1 MHMAIV
7 LLRTLIIYFSL
18 LITMRLL
25 GKRQLGEMELSEFVL
40 AALIA
45 DLAAHP
51 LQDIGI
57 PLINGL
63 VPILTLF
70 CCEVLIA
77 GATLKSIRLRSIFFG
92 RPSVLILRGKVIQ
105 TELRKNRFSLDELM
119 QELRNQGVLDI
130 SKIEYGILETDGQ
143 LNVILYKSE
152 SPVTPAMLNIE
163 TSCDAYPAIII
174 NDGRVM
180 ETNLL
185 HLGRDMNWLTK
196 QLNERGL
203 KSPTDVFL
211 MTLNKSGQIY
221 FAAMEPEQKER
232 KNET

>member
-1 MHMAIV
+1 MAIV
-7 LLRTLIIYFSL
+7 LVRTLVIYFAL

-70 CCEVLIA
+70 CCEVLIS
-77 GATLKSIRLRSIFFG
+77 GATLKSVRLRSLFFG

-105 TELRKNRFSLDELM
+105 RELRKNRFSLDELM

-130 SKIEYGILETDGQ
+130 SKIEYGILETDGR
-143 LNVILYKSE
+143 LNVILYASE
-152 SPVTPAMLNIE
+152 SPVTSAMLNIE
-163 TSCDAYPAIII
+163 TSRDAYPAIII
-174 NDGRVM
+174 NDGHVM
-180 ETNLL
+180 ETNLR

-196 QLNERGL
+196 QLNERGVH
-203 KSPTDVFL
+203 SPSDVFL

-221 FAAMEPEQKER
+221 YAAKEYG
-232 KNET
+232 NEA

>member
-1 MHMAIV
+1 
-7 LLRTLIIYFSL
+7 
-18 LITMRLL
+18 MRLL

-70 CCEVLIA
+70 CCEVLIS
-77 GATLKSIRLRSIFFG
+77 GATLKSVRLRSLFFG

-105 TELRKNRFSLDELM
+105 RELRKNRFSLDELM

-130 SKIEYGILETDGQ
+130 SKIEYGILETDGR
-143 LNVILYKSE
+143 LNVILYASE

-163 TSCDAYPAIII
+163 TSRDAYPAIII
-174 NDGRVM
+174 NDGHVM
-180 ETNLL
+180 ETNLR
-185 HLGRDMNWLTK
+185 HLGRDMSWLTK
-196 QLNERGL
+196 QLNERGVH
-203 KSPTDVFL
+203 SPSDVFL

-221 FAAMEPEQKER
+221 YAAKEYG
-232 KNET
+232 NEA